1 MEVATA
7 IVSASWALV
16 RSPQKKCHAYDHV
29 DNDDDHGLDHV
40 DDDDNDWIKVEKPTS
55 LKSVSS
61 KRRSGQITLRAM
73 IIDHLL

>member
-16 RSPQKKCHAYDHV
+16 RSPQKKCHDYDHV

-40 DDDDNDWIKVEKPTS
+40 DDDDQGGKADLTEECFQQTP
-55 LKSVSS
+55 L
-61 KRRSGQITLRAM
+61 RSNHFKGH
-73 IIDHLL
+73 DH

>member
-16 RSPQKKCHAYDHV
+16 RSPQKKCHDYDHV
-29 DNDDDHGLDHV
+29 DNDDDHVLIMLMMM
-40 DDDDNDWIKVEKPTS
+40 IKVEKPTS